1 MEHHTSVSNIK
12 LSLCVCL
19 FNSKLKRY
27 MSPQSTLET
36 VRTAENEITP
46 FCVMHDSL
54 HHSRAA
60 GSYLCSST
68 READTCRLPCEL
80 YPVSAQAS
88 LSYTVRPI
96 SNKTKQK
103 HLSLQPPLA
112 LLLGNLWSSL

>member
-46 FCVMHDSL
+46 FCVMH
-54 HHSRAA
+54 
-60 GSYLCSST
+60 
-68 READTCRLPCEL
+68 
-80 YPVSAQAS
+80 AS
-88 LSYTVRPI
+88 LLLYSSAFCHFWGRYSP
-96 SNKTKQK
+96 SGLWLKLAEHFPQ
-103 HLSLQPPLA
+103 SLGWLVFWR
-112 LLLGNLWSSL
+112 LLIILTGEC